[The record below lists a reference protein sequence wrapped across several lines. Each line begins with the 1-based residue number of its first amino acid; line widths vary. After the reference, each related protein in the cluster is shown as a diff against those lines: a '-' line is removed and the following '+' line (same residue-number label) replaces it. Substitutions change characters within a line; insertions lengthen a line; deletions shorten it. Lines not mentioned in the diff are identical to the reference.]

1 MSGFPA
7 VRPRRLRQNP
17 TLRRMVAETRLDP
30 TSFVLPLF
38 VVPGRDV
45 RNPIKSMPGHAQLSV
60 DQLLPVVKEAA
71 SAGVGGV
78 IFFGI
83 PAFKDEQGSGA
94 WDPAGPVPD
103 AIRAV
108 KDQVDDITVW
118 ADVCLC
124 EYTSHGHCGV
134 LSGEAVDNDATLP
147 LLAQA
152 AVAYAAAGAD
162 VIAPSDMMDGR
173 VAAIRTAL
181 DSAGHNQL
189 AMCSYSAKYASA
201 YYGPFRD
208 AVESAPAF
216 GDRRTH
222 QMDPPNI
229 REALIEI
236 AQDLAEGAD
245 MVMVK
250 PAGPYLDV
258 ISAVRAAVDVPV
270 AAYQVSGEFSMIE
283 AAAANGWVDGDRV
296 MLESL
301 TGITRAGASIIL
313 TYFAVRAA
321 RALEASRA
329 LPRCRPSGLYP
340 RAGSDAPST

>member
-1 MSGFPA
+1 MSGFPTI
-7 VRPRRLRQNP
+7 RPRRLRQSP
-17 TLRRMVAETRLDP
+17 TLRRMVAETHLHP
-30 TSFVLPLF
+30 SSFVLPLF

-45 RNPIKSMPGHAQLSV
+45 RNPIGSMPGHAQLSV
-60 DQLLPVVKEAA
+60 DEVLPVVKEA
-71 SAGVGGV
+71 SSVGVGGV
-78 IFFGI
+78 ILFGI
-83 PAFKDEQGSGA
+83 PASKDEQGSGA
-94 WDPAGPVPD
+94 WDPAGPVPET
-103 AIRAV
+103 IRAI

-134 LSGEAVDNDATLP
+134 LSGETIDNDATLP

-152 AVAYAAAGAD
+152 AVVYADAGAD

-181 DSAGHNQL
+181 DAAGHREL
-189 AMCSYSAKYASA
+189 AVCSYSAKYASA
-201 YYGPFRD
+201 YYGPFRE
-208 AVESAPAF
+208 AAESAPAF

-222 QMDPPNI
+222 QMDPPNV
-229 REALIEI
+229 REALVEV

-258 ISAVRAAVDVPV
+258 ISAVRDSVDVPV
-270 AAYQVSGEFSMIE
+270 VAYQVSGEFSMIE
-283 AAAANGWVDGDRV
+283 AAAANGWIDGDRV

-301 TGITRAGASIIL
+301 TGITRAGASIVL
-313 TYFAVRAA
+313 TYFATRAA
-321 RALEASRA
+321 RALGA
-329 LPRCRPSGLYP
+329 L
-340 RAGSDAPST
+340 